1 VCATKESG
9 TMKRRLLLSIVA
21 FIVLTAFISANAQEI
36 PDEVMQKI
44 QESGGGDGGQ
54 SLVHSGG
61 IDTTIPLTGSYACT
75 SFCLATEGDCTFG
88 VNLDR
93 SSDEGLMYVNKRNVS
108 KIGWEK
114 NTVGD
119 SARWTSAYGSV
130 TFNIMGYNLPYAG
143 MNEAGLMISTLGLNE
158 SRAPAPDDRFPL
170 LSPLWVQYQLDN
182 YSTVDE
188 VIASDSQVR
197 ITMNAPMNP
206 PPPVDHFL
214 VCDKRGECA
223 TIEFLDGKMV
233 YHTGNTLPVAV
244 LTNALYEE
252 SVKAWQDGK
261 LTDDPDG
268 SLIRFGTTADRVT
281 GVQALHHDRAV
292 EYAFETLQYVS
303 HPFLTVWSLVFDPEN
318 LRAHFRTK
326 RSHELRYVDL
336 STLDFSCR
344 TPVKMVDINEKLS
357 GDIRNHLMPYSH
369 DASLDHLAKALANLG
384 MNTPRDDLETGLR
397 EQENFQCREK

>member
-1 VCATKESG
+1 
-9 TMKRRLLLSIVA
+9 MKKRLQLSIVSVML
-21 FIVLTAFISANAQEI
+21 FTALISANAQEI
-36 PDEVMQKI
+36 PDERMPKI
-44 QESGGGDGGQ
+44 QESVGGYGGQ
-54 SLVHSGG
+54 SLFHSGG
-61 IDTTIPLTGSYACT
+61 TDTAIPLTGSYACT
-75 SFCLATEGDCTFG
+75 SFCLTTAGECTFG

-93 SSDEGLMYVNKRNVS
+93 SSDEGLIYVNKRNVS

-114 NTVGD
+114 NTGGE
-119 SARWTSAYGSV
+119 SARWTSTYGSV
-130 TFNIMGYNLPYAG
+130 TFNIVGYNLPYAG

-197 ITMNAPMNP
+197 ITMTAPVNP
-206 PPPVDHFL
+206 PHPVDHFL

-233 YHTGNTLPVAV
+233 SHTGNTLPVAV
-244 LTNALYEE
+244 LTNAPYEE
-252 SVKAWQDGK
+252 SVKAWQDGE
-261 LTDDPDG
+261 LTDG
-268 SLIRFGTTADRVT
+268 SLVRFGTTADRVT

-318 LRAHFRTK
+318 LRAYFRTK

-344 TPVKMVDINEKLS
+344 TPVKMVDIHEKLS
-357 GDIRNHLMPYSH
+357 GDIRDHLMPYSH
-369 DASLDHLAKALANLG
+369 DASLDHLVKALANLG
-384 MNTPRDDLETGLR
+384 INTPRDDLATGLQ